1 MALNWKDMSLS
12 NKIIR
17 VFAIALSLAAA
28 VFAIVQITGAWDKA
42 INVCCPLLGI
52 EMLCQTYLQW
62 NVNRKIAYINLA
74 SGIFVVVCSVIVF
87 FID

>member
-1 MALNWKDMSLS
+1 MSINWSEMSLS

-17 VFAIALSLAAA
+17 VFAIAVSLAAA
-28 VFAIVQITGAWDKA
+28 VLAIVQILGVWDKA

-62 NVNRKIAYINLA
+62 NVSRKIAYCNLA
-74 SGIFVVVCSVIVF
+74 SGVFVVICSVIVF